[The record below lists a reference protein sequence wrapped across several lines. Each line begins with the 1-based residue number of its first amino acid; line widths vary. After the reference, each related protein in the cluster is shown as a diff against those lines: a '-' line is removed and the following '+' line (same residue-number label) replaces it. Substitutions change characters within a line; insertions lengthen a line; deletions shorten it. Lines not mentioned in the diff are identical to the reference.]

1 MPLSLNEL
9 CHFSSRYDILS
20 TALIN
25 NTVNF
30 LALRYCDKET
40 FNIFYYFQQIAWKNN
55 SKSNGVL
62 H

>member
-1 MPLSLNEL
+1 MPLSFNEL
-9 CHFSSRYDILS
+9 CNFSSRYDILS

-30 LALRYCDKET
+30 LALRYSDKET
-40 FNIFYYFQQIAWKNN
+40 FNIFYYFQQITWKINNKNN
-55 SKSNGVL
+55 VS